1 MCEKLLEFSY
11 EMRSEFDREI
21 TRHDFRLMCLPR
33 SGTCQKVVD
42 VRWRVSPYTWLS
54 SGQDGFGNSCIY
66 GAASDHHSAFAV
78 RVTGCVRT
86 GLSEAEKPDRI
97 PWELFLY
104 QTPVT
109 APGAF
114 VVRYYERLCSRE
126 LFSENNTAFAGSTG
140 IKADRLGEFPQGQI
154 GTSAPAFQVGQEEN
168 YALRRARYFMECL
181 HRDFAYQSGA
191 TDTRTTS
198 EQALEK
204 GCGVCQDFAQLLIT
218 LCRMDGIAARY
229 VAGMLLGEGET
240 HAWAEIYS
248 DGQWYALD
256 PTHNCMAD
264 GRYIKLSHGRDCR
277 DCLVNLGVYFN
288 PAQETQTVR
297 VSVRPASENGE

>member
-33 SGTCQKVVD
+33 GGACQRVTD

-54 SGQDGFGNSCIY
+54 SGQDGFGNACIY
-66 GAASDHHSAFAV
+66 GAASDYHSAFAV
-78 RVTGCVRT
+78 RVTGHVRT
-86 GLSEAEKPDRI
+86 GLSEAEIPDRI
-97 PWELFLY
+97 PWEVFLY

-114 VVRYYERLCSRE
+114 VMRYYEKLRSKA
-126 LFSENNTAFAGSTG
+126 LFSKFS
-140 IKADRLGEFPQGQI
+140 KD
-154 GTSAPAFQVGQEEN
+154 N
-168 YALRRARYFMECL
+168 YALRRALYFMDCL
-181 HRDFAYQSGA
+181 HRDFVYQSGA
-191 TDTRTTS
+191 TDTYTTS
-198 EQALEK
+198 EQAMEK
-204 GCGVCQDFAQLLIT
+204 GCGVCQDFAQLLLT

-229 VAGMLLGEGET
+229 VAGMLAGEGET
-240 HAWAEIYS
+240 HAWAEVYS
-248 DGQWYALD
+248 DGRWYALD
-256 PTHNCMAD
+256 PTHNCAAD

-277 DCLVNLGVYFN
+277 DCLVNRGVYFN

-297 VSVRPASENGE
+297 VSVRPINPAGEERTS